1 MQARSA
7 NLSTALEA
15 ANEAYMAYRIAKA
28 AKILELA
35 NPTDGSKKPTEKV
48 IDATIESD
56 STLNALKR
64 ATLEADARLEVARF
78 EAKAMLTVQA

>member
-1 MQARSA
+1 MQAYSA
-7 NLSTALEA
+7 KLSSALEA
-15 ANEAYMAYRIAKA
+15 ANEAYMAYRIAKS
-28 AKILELA
+28 AKILELV
-35 NPTDGSKKPTEKV
+35 NPADGSKKPTEKV

-56 STLNALKR
+56 DALNTLKR